1 MATNAS
7 YERYQ
12 KALQLPIVATS
23 AKLECCGVVVIALSD
38 LYYVG
43 TPHVKTVQTF
53 KVLKV
58 IQKRDS
64 TED

>member
-12 KALQLPIVATS
+12 KALQLSIAATS
-23 AKLECCGVVVIALSD
+23 AKLECCGV
-38 LYYVG
+38 VG

-53 KVLKV
+53 KVVKV